1 MNFWQLRWIK
11 HGVKK
16 KFRDSNKVKKDY
28 HLPLTKKSKEE
39 LAKLSAF
46 KKLSESDILE
56 QLIHQMF
63 LKEMCDEK
71 ENSKY

>member
-1 MNFWQLRWIK
+1 MQKAQQDQQAGLESHQRAVVATASAVSQAKGIK
-11 HGVKK
+11 AE
-16 KFRDSNKVKKDY
+16 
-28 HLPLTKKSKEE
+28 LEE
-39 LAKLSAF
+39 LSAF
-46 KKLSESDILE
+46 KKLSESEMLE